1 MADEFG
7 ATLKVVGN
15 RVVTDPESEDIVR
28 GRLRFP
34 NDHPMAGKLFAKL
47 LGSPYAHAKITNI
60 DTSAAE
66 ALPGVKAVITYKDN
80 TFWSSTIL
88 FWGQEVAAVAAVD
101 EYTAERATDLIKVTY
116 EQLPFV
122 IYPEEAMQAGAPIA
136 GAYPTK
142 NLPDAP
148 SRQTRGDVTQ
158 GFKDAEITVESNSG
172 WARTISMNTIEG
184 CSGMAW
190 WVGDHVYGYDQNQA
204 TTSNR
209 NSNAALLKVAQSKCH
224 FIARTGGGGFGGG
237 GQSHEPVTCAL
248 LAKKAGAPVTI
259 QRMRRYQSPP
269 RRNQTGPKL
278 NMKLGFKKDGTMTAW
293 QFSEWCWGG
302 YNAGSGGSNAWEN
315 LDSTFKCANLLAEEW
330 GVNTNTG
337 LGENYRCL
345 LHPESAQMQD
355 WAFLKAAKVLNMN
368 PLTLMRKCY
377 ITEDPNEPNQDP
389 GTTPVAMSSQGM
401 RKAMEKAA
409 TVIGYEAKYHEPG
422 AGTPR
427 TDGRKHGIGIHAHN
441 DRHGTTSTGRGL
453 NINMNADGTCHFNTG
468 QSRVQDAASYLS
480 AIIAETLG
488 LKWDAVNCGVWGD
501 PSVASD
507 GGSQAGSAGATS
519 NGGAAQEAAIDVKN
533 QLFTQAVTMAPF
545 STLTPKPTIAD
556 LDASDGNIFLK
567 SDPTKITTHA
577 AVMAKIAKPIMGSG
591 KSRANI
597 IRRPQGNWPIGT
609 TAVHRTGVAA
619 AYEVAVDTETGEVEI
634 LNWVHVC
641 DAGRVINAS
650 VCDGQIAS
658 AQSHQIGK
666 AFLWELKHDPQT
678 GVLLTQNLLDDKLAT
693 QMDCNPTMNSYGT
706 TGTNAIFLETV
717 NSSGPF
723 GMNGIGEP
731 CAPSCYCAL
740 TNAINNALGTEI
752 YERPITPYRILK
764 ALGKI

>member
-1 MADEFG
+1 M
-7 ATLKVVGN
+7 V
-15 RVVTDPESEDIVR
+15 DPESEDIVR

-80 TFWSSTIL
+80 PFWSSTIL
-88 FWGQEVAAVAAVD
+88 YWGQDVAAVAAVD

-122 IYPEEAMQAGAPIA
+122 IYPEDAMKADAPVAGAF
-136 GAYPTK
+136 PTK
-142 NLPDAP
+142 NMPDTP
-148 SRQTRGDVTQ
+148 SRTSPRGDVTQ
-158 GFKDAEITVESNSG
+158 GFKDADITVESTSG
-172 WARTISMNTIEG
+172 WCRTISQNTIEG
-184 CSGMAW
+184 CSAIAW

-204 TTSNR
+204 PTSNR
-209 NSNAALLKVAQSKCH
+209 NSNASLLKVAQNKCH

-237 GQSHEPVTCAL
+237 GQSREPTICGL
-248 LAKKAGAPVTI
+248 LAKKAGAPVTN

-269 RRNQTGPKL
+269 RRNQTGPKVHA
-278 NMKLGFKKDGTMTAW
+278 KLGFKKDGTMTAW
-293 QFSEWCWGG
+293 QFDEWCWGG
-302 YNAGSGGSNAWEN
+302 YNAGSGGGNAWEN
-315 LDSTFKCANLLAEEW
+315 WDSTFKCSNTLNEVW
-330 GVNTNTG
+330 PVNTNTG

-355 WAFLKAAKVLNMN
+355 MVVMRACKALGLNY
-368 PLTLMRKCY
+368 LQLMRKCM
-377 ITEDPNEPNQDP
+377 ITEDPNEPNQDN
-389 GTTPVAMSSQGM
+389 TAQAMSAQGM

-409 TVIGYEAKYHEPG
+409 SVIGWETKYHEPG
-422 AGTPR
+422 AKTLA
-427 TDGRKHGIGIHAHN
+427 DGRKHGIGMHAHN
-441 DRHGTTSTGRGL
+441 DRHGTTSSGRGL
-453 NINMNADGTCHFNTG
+453 NINMNADGTCHFNIG

-480 AIIAETLG
+480 AIIAETIG

-501 PSVASD
+501 PSVAAD

-519 NGGAAQEAAIDVKN
+519 NGSAAQEAALDVRN
-533 QLFTQAVTMAPF
+533 QLFTYAVTIAPF
-545 STLTPKPTIAD
+545 STLTPKPTVAD

-567 SDPTKITTHA
+567 SDPTKTTTHA
-577 AVMAKIAKPIMGSG
+577 AVMAKITKPIMGIG
-591 KSRANI
+591 KSRANV
-597 IRRPQGNWPIGT
+597 IRRPQGNWAIGT

-619 AYEVAVDTETGEVEI
+619 AYEVAVDTEIGEVEI

-641 DAGRVINAS
+641 DAGRVINAN

-658 AQSHQIGK
+658 AQSHQYGK
-666 AFLWELKHDPQT
+666 VFLWELKHDPQT
-678 GVLLTQNLLDDKLAT
+678 GVLLTQNFLDDKMAT
-693 QMDCNPTMNSYGT
+693 QMDCNPAMNSYGT
-706 TGTNAIFLETV
+706 TGTNAILLETI

-731 CAPSCYCAL
+731 ASPSCYCAL

-752 YERPITPYRILK
+752 YERPFTNYRILK